1 MSTPISPYEPLLDQC
16 EAPVSSLVC
25 EQALGCCEAKQSVG
39 ELVPVDSNSAN
50 HQLSSLQEVIE
61 ALTLQHLHANTAIE
75 NIANLLHSLVT
86 THRRGELERAA
97 ILFTLVADEL
107 RPHMLKEERVLF
119 PFVIRLEKAEEF
131 HLQSLLSPF
140 AGLQNPMRVMTVE
153 HDAARD
159 LFEDLRSTMLNYN
172 APKDACAG
180 YRLLCE
186 ALSALEIYL
195 ARHFAIE
202 QEVLYPRAA
211 EMQSRIDRHG

>member
-1 MSTPISPYEPLLDQC
+1 M
-16 EAPVSSLVC
+16 
-25 EQALGCCEAKQSVG
+25 SVG
-39 ELVPVDSNSAN
+39 ELVPVDSTTDNY
-50 HQLSSLQEVIE
+50 QFSSLQEVVE

-75 NIANLLHSLVT
+75 NIANLLHAVVT
-86 THRRGELERAA
+86 THRTAEVERAA

-119 PFVIRLEKAEEF
+119 PFVIRLEKADEF
-131 HLQSLLSPF
+131 GLQSLLSPF

-159 LFEDLRSTMLNYN
+159 LFEDLRSAMFNYN
-172 APKDACAG
+172 APKNACAG

-186 ALSALEIYL
+186 ALSAFEFYL
-195 ARHFAIE
+195 ARHFALE
-202 QEVLYPRAA
+202 QEVLYPRAI